1 MTQSVADGSGYG
13 AGGTLD
19 VAKFLGALP
28 FTRFHFQL
36 LMICSVVTFFDG
48 LDFALIAYT
57 LPYIREQMQLGADE
71 MGLISAA
78 AVLGQMIGSLGG
90 SYVADLIGRRPV
102 ILICT
107 VLSAILTFATGLA
120 NSPDMLVA
128 LRFVSGMAIGGLL
141 APAWAINLE
150 AMPPGRRATAVTII
164 MLGFSLGGAM
174 AAPLTNF
181 LAPAYGWEMVFY
193 ICGIMT
199 LLLAVVLQFTLP
211 ESARWLV
218 ATGAPREKVE
228 PLLRRFDPSFQPAAY
243 TGYALS
249 DERKTAGKR
258 SPQAKFMELFH
269 GALLFITPLIWV
281 AYFCSSVAMYFK
293 ASYGVQYL
301 EMLGLERTDAA
312 WLGSIGGLTG
322 AVAGVLLLRFT
333 EKLGPAWIALAP
345 LLAAPAALAIGM
357 GLTSGPLFIPVVLFG
372 SIMLGAGHAAI
383 ISMTAIYYPSAIR
396 STGGGWASFMAKIG
410 STLASFFGAYFLVS
424 QAAVLEGYIVSAI
437 VLVGFGICALA
448 LAPFAR
454 RLKAEESAAAAVPPA
469 AAPLPAGAS
478 A

>member
-1 MTQSVADGSGYG
+1 MASTADNR
-13 AGGTLD
+13 TLD
-19 VAKFLGALP
+19 VAKFLGDLS
-28 FTRFHFQL
+28 FTRFHVQL
-36 LMICSVVTFFDG
+36 LLICSIVTFFDG
-48 LDFALIAYT
+48 LDFSLIAYT
-57 LPYIREQMQLGADE
+57 LPYIREQMVLSADQ
-71 MGLISAA
+71 MGLVSSA
-78 AVLGQMIGSLGG
+78 AVLGQMIGSLAG

-107 VLSAILTFATGLA
+107 VLSAVLTFATGLA
-120 NSPDMLVA
+120 GSPEMLIG
-128 LRFVSGMAIGGLL
+128 LRFVSGLAIGGLL

-150 AMPPGRRATAVTII
+150 AMPPGRRATAVTVI
-164 MLGFSLGGAM
+164 MLGFSLGGAT

-193 ICGIMT
+193 TCGTLT
-199 LLLAVVLQFTLP
+199 LLLAVALLFTLP

-218 ATGAPREKVE
+218 AVGAARERIE
-228 PLLRRFDPSFQPAAY
+228 PLLRRFDPRLDSAAY
-243 TGYALS
+243 SGFVLS
-249 DERKTAGKR
+249 DERKASEKR
-258 SPQAKFMELFH
+258 SPLAKFKGLFL
-269 GALLFITPLIWV
+269 GSLAIITPLIWV

-333 EKLGPAWIALAP
+333 EKRGPAWIALAP
-345 LLAAPAALAIGM
+345 LLAAPAALAIGL
-357 GLTSGPLFIPVVLFG
+357 GLTSGPLFVPVVLFG

-410 STLASFFGAYFLVS
+410 STGASYIGAYFVVS
-424 QAAVLEGYIVSAI
+424 QAAVMDSYRLSAV
-437 VLVGFGICALA
+437 VLLGFAICALT

-454 RLKAEESAAAAVPPA
+454 RLKAEEKAAATAAAAP
-469 AAPLPAGAS
+469 PLPAGAS

>member
-1 MTQSVADGSGYG
+1 MAASA
-13 AGGTLD
+13 APRTLD
-19 VAKFLGALP
+19 VGAFLAALP
-28 FTRFHFQL
+28 FTRFHVQL
-36 LMICSVVTFFDG
+36 LLICSIVTFFDG

-57 LPYIREQMQLGADE
+57 LPYIREQMELSSDQ
-71 MGLISAA
+71 MGLISSA
-78 AVLGQMIGSLGG
+78 AVLGQMIGSLAG

-107 VLSAILTFATGLA
+107 VLSAVLTFATGLA
-120 NSPDMLVA
+120 GSPDMLIG
-128 LRFVSGMAIGGLL
+128 LRFVSGLAIGGLL

-150 AMPPGRRATAVTII
+150 AMPPGRRATAVTVI
-164 MLGFSLGGAM
+164 MLGFSLGGAT

-193 ICGIMT
+193 SCGVLT
-199 LLLAVVLQFTLP
+199 LLLAFALLFTLP

-218 ATGAPREKVE
+218 ATGAARERIV
-228 PLLRRFDPSFQPAAY
+228 PLLRRFDPRFDSSAHAGF
-243 TGYALS
+243 TLS
-249 DERKTAGKR
+249 DERKTSDKR
-258 SPQAKFMELFH
+258 SPQAKFKELFH
-269 GALLFITPLIWV
+269 GALAFITPLIWV

-312 WLGSIGGLTG
+312 WLGSIGGLSG

-333 EKLGPAWIALAP
+333 EKRGPAWIALAP
-345 LLAAPAALAIGM
+345 LLAAPAAFAIGM
-357 GLTSGPLFIPVVLFG
+357 GLTSGPMFVPVVLFG

-410 STLASFFGAYFLVS
+410 STGASYIGAYFVVS
-424 QAAVLEGYIVSAI
+424 QAAVMDSYLLSGA
-437 VLVGFGICALA
+437 VLLGFALCVLT

-454 RLKAEESAAAAVPPA
+454 RLKAEESAAATA
-469 AAPLPAGAS
+469 AAASPLPAGAS

>member
-1 MTQSVADGSGYG
+1 MANGIATGTG
-13 AGGTLD
+13 AGGSSTLD
-19 VAKFLGALP
+19 VAKFLQGLP
-28 FTRFHFQL
+28 FGRFHIQL
-36 LMICSVVTFFDG
+36 LLICSVVTFFDG

-57 LPYIREQMQLGADE
+57 LPYIREQMELTSDQ
-71 MGLISAA
+71 MGLISSA

-90 SYVADLIGRRPV
+90 SYVADLVGRRPV

-107 VLSAILTFATGLA
+107 VLSAVLTFATGLA
-120 NSPDMLVA
+120 SSPDMLVA
-128 LRFVSGMAIGGLL
+128 LRFVSGLAIGGLL

-150 AMPPGRRATAVTII
+150 AMPPGRRATAVTVI
-164 MLGFSLGGAM
+164 MLGFSLGGAT

-193 ICGIMT
+193 TCGAMT
-199 LLLAVVLQFTLP
+199 LVLAGVLIFTLP

-218 ATGAPREKVE
+218 AVGATRERIV
-228 PLLRRFDPSFQPAAY
+228 PLLRRFDPTLDVGSHASF
-243 TGYALS
+243 TLS
-249 DERKTAGKR
+249 DERKTADKR

-269 GALLFITPLIWV
+269 GSLAFITPLLWV

-301 EMLGLERTDAA
+301 EMLGLTRTDAA
-312 WLGSIGGLTG
+312 WLGSLGGLSG
-322 AVAGVLLLRFT
+322 AVVGVFLLRFT
-333 EKLGPAWIALAP
+333 EGKGPAWIALAP

-357 GLTSGPLFIPVVLFG
+357 GLTSGPLFVPVVLFG

-410 STLASFFGAYFLVS
+410 STLASYFGAYFLVS
-424 QAAVLEGYIVSAI
+424 RAAVLDGYLLSAF
-437 VLVGFGICALA
+437 VLLGFALCALT

-454 RLKAEESAAAAVPPA
+454 RLKAEETAAANA
-469 AAPLPAGAS
+469 AAPGPLPAGAS